1 MPGTMSETD
10 LVADLKAALNDAA
23 TAFTAASDAD
33 FKRHL
38 ANAAL
43 DLGRLRRRTLVATLT
58 LVADQRNY
66 TAPAGLI
73 WPKYPLWGVVEKARS
88 NPWEKNWPGRLPR
101 LHLVEDATTG
111 RELHLDPPPTAAQIA
126 ALGTTYRYYYYAGH
140 TVDADAAKTTV
151 HTSARDMLL
160 LRAAAE
166 AMRELAYRNS
176 KKPVQLRDG
185 LGSAPRNSTPA
196 ALADWLMQEFER
208 RAAA

>member
-1 MPGTMSETD
+1 MAGTMSEAD
-10 LVADLKAALNDAA
+10 LVADLKTSLNDAA
-23 TAFTAASDAD
+23 DVFVAANDAD
-33 FKRHL
+33 FKRHI

-43 DLGRLRRRTLVATLT
+43 DFGRLRRRTLIGTLT
-58 LVADQRNY
+58 LAADQRNY

-73 WPKYPLWGVVEKARS
+73 WPKYPIWGVVEKSRT
-88 NPWEKNWPGRLPR
+88 NPWEMTWPGPLPR
-101 LHLVEDATTG
+101 LHLMEDATNG

-126 ALGTTYRYYYYAGH
+126 AFGATYRYYYYAGH
-140 TVDADAAKTTV
+140 TIGADAAQTTV
-151 HTSARDMLL
+151 HVSDRDLLL